1 MVFKWNRQVSE
12 WWEAIPASPVAILPL
27 ENQQTVISDGEDA
40 IPSMKGER
48 NGLQGAS
55 DLLL

>member
-1 MVFKWNRQVSE
+1 MVLKWNRQVSQ

-27 ENQQTVISDGEDA
+27 ENQQMVISDSEDA
-40 IPSMKGER
+40 IPSMKDER
-48 NGLQGAS
+48 NSLQRAS

>member
-1 MVFKWNRQVSE
+1 MVLKWNRQVSE

-27 ENQQTVISDGEDA
+27 ENQQPVISDGEDTN
-40 IPSMKGER
+40 PSMKGER
-48 NGLQGAS
+48 SSLQRAS